1 MQDKKLNYVLLS
13 VPLEALEDAGIR
25 PGSLLEITAEEK
37 KVCIRAVE
45 DLSDFVCDGDCE
57 NCPVNESSL
66 KALQWNGWK
75 WSFTAGVIL
84 HILMVMMS

>member
-57 NCPVNESSL
+57 NCPVNEL
-66 KALQWNGWK
+66 DCDGNCGGCPCKDKCEDAEG
-75 WSFTAGVIL
+75 GE
-84 HILMVMMS
+84 

>member
-37 KVCIRAVE
+37 KVCICAVE
-45 DLSDFVCDGDCE
+45 DLSDFVCD
-57 NCPVNESSL
+57 
-66 KALQWNGWK
+66 
-75 WSFTAGVIL
+75 
-84 HILMVMMS
+84 

>member
-13 VPLEALEDAGIR
+13 VPLGALEDAGIR

-57 NCPVNESSL
+57 NCPVNEL
-66 KALQWNGWK
+66 DCDGNCGGCPCKDKCEDAE
-75 WSFTAGVIL
+75 V
-84 HILMVMMS
+84 